1 MASNPKYKWHR
12 RIKET
17 ARAFAAFQSYLDAGP
32 DRALRDTYRHFYCK
46 PKARQCP
53 GFFSE
58 WAKRYDWKGRAAAY
72 DAHLANI
79 RERAEE
85 RAIED
90 ESAKWAQ
97 RQEQRRH
104 EAWEMADELLAKA
117 RLMLKMPLTIQEKKE
132 ETEVREEVDPETGEV
147 KAVVIRNDITVIKP
161 VKWLMK
167 DVSGFLEVV
176 EKLRK
181 VALEEDDT
189 QRIDLRIVVERHLDK
204 LRGQGFDVDSIDAAE
219 IAQLALEL
227 ADDEIEQNTRH

>member
-1 MASNPKYKWHR
+1 MASNPKYKWHK
-12 RIKET
+12 RIRET
-17 ARAFAAFQSYLDAGP
+17 PRAFAAFQCYLDLGP
-32 DRALRDTYRHFYCK
+32 ERNHRDAYRQAYGN

-53 GFFSE
+53 GWFSE
-58 WAKRYDWKGRAAAY
+58 WTKKYDWKGRTAAY

-85 RAIED
+85 KAVAD

-104 EAWEMADELLAKA
+104 EAWDMAQELLEKA

-147 KAVVIRNDITVIKP
+147 KSVIIRNDITVIKP

-227 ADDEIEQNTRH
+227 ADDEIENTRH